1 MKTEGIAPEES
12 KINPVAEPRYG
23 PIGIRLPYL
32 KAEQCGEKLGQAL
45 CPPQA
50 GMVNDFIMIVV
61 DEFAAQGIQIT
72 PDGQHSHKQS
82 KPQWPK
88 QGGGR
93 TGGGCCHWGLSESG
107 SKAAFLTRLLRAVPE
122 EGSNVLVG

>member
-1 MKTEGIAPEES
+1 MTKREDVPKGQPLPS
-12 KINPVAEPRYG
+12 LRAEH
-23 PIGIRLPYL
+23 
-32 KAEQCGEKLGQAL
+32 CVEKLGKAL
-45 CPPQA
+45 WSPQLEI
-50 GMVNDFIMIVV
+50 VNDIHMIVV

-72 PDGQHSHKQS
+72 PDSQNSHQQS